1 MLLQFLKYSQSKERE
16 REREMSC
23 AKGKLAACWDPY
35 PLTAFSDVV
44 AAAVVV
50 VVVDSAG
57 QMATPHPPAPL
68 GCDGILVILSLLA
81 SVFLVLANE

>member
-1 MLLQFLKYSQSKERE
+1 
-16 REREMSC
+16 MSC

-44 AAAVVV
+44 AAGVVV